1 MKKKREKRKRKRKGK
16 GKERERENASQV
28 VWKVMRKE
36 AKAELGGRI
45 NREKQGEEKK
55 KKK

>member
-1 MKKKREKRKRKRKGK
+1 MKKKDE
-16 GKERERENASQV
+16 ENASQV

-45 NREKQGEEKK
+45 NREKQREEEEKK
-55 KKK
+55 K